1 MRNNQIPK
9 KDKIKL
15 FMNALNT
22 QENQDN
28 QDNQEVNYIVH
39 PLMMMHETAP
49 ELFRGCTMS
58 KAFFHN
64 MFQLA
69 MMVRT
74 RNMQNEVTGVTDP
87 LLDGASK
94 ILEMFMNQT
103 VIELMQEEK
112 VQKWTEEQWKAEEAG
127 IMEIIKKAYA
137 QTEAANPPQNEAKSP
152 GLGVE
157 QPESVKPTE
166 EKPAPK
172 IYMSKDE
179 L

>member
-15 FMNALNT
+15 FMNAVNQQN
-22 QENQDN
+22 QE
-28 QDNQEVNYIVH
+28 NQEVNYIVH

-69 MMVRT
+69 MLVRT

-103 VIELMQEEK
+103 VIELLQEEK

-127 IMEIIKKAYA
+127 IMEIIKQAYA
-137 QTEAANPPQNEAKSP
+137 QAEPKEESP
-152 GLGVE
+152 VILEETPVGQKVE
-157 QPESVKPTE
+157 KA
-166 EKPAPK
+166 EKPK

>member
-15 FMNALNT
+15 MENFL
-22 QENQDN
+22 ENQ
-28 QDNQEVNYIVH
+28 QNQEVNYIVH

-127 IMEIIKKAYA
+127 IMEIIKQAYA
-137 QTEAANPPQNEAKSP
+137 QTEPKVESSVIMEETP
-152 GLGVE
+152 VE
-157 QPESVKPTE
+157 QKA
-166 EKPAPK
+166 EKPK